1 MKFGVCES
9 TAVLHSVLFCL
20 FLRSNLLHVKVP
32 NIDFFFLFPFLG
44 CFFVFFG
51 SKQLDPFAKLE
62 LTIGCEQIWYGH
74 ECGDQWMDSA
84 MAHILCITK
93 IGGLL

>member
-32 NIDFFFLFPFLG
+32 NIDFFFLFPFFG

-62 LTIGCEQIWYGH
+62 LKIGWEQIGMGMNVVINGWIV
-74 ECGDQWMDSA
+74 QWP
-84 MAHILCITK
+84 ILCIIK